1 MLPRDL
7 ISFADRPRHQLE
19 INLITNILSWLIG
32 HCEYIIKFWCLQ
44 MPPLQDSALH
54 LYDARTTRLEVFFH
68 FIIII
73 IFIMDLVLRVRKAF
87 IQVKYGLVSPMRYIT
102 ALQSEMSFGYTFFFL
117 FFNTRVSLS
126 QAWSCTRDILFGV
139 QAYLSFVR
147 QVSAAIVLLSK
158 HVFSL
163 AARLRITRAS
173 CGCHLYKRRWY
184 FMG

>member
-1 MLPRDL
+1 
-7 ISFADRPRHQLE
+7 
-19 INLITNILSWLIG
+19 
-32 HCEYIIKFWCLQ
+32 
-44 MPPLQDSALH
+44 MPPLQDSALR
-54 LYDARTTRLEVFFH
+54 LSDARKTRLEVFFH

-73 IFIMDLVLRVRKAF
+73 IIIIMDLVLRVRKAF

-139 QAYLSFVR
+139 QTYLSFVR

-173 CGCHLYKRRWY
+173 CGCHLYKRR
-184 FMG
+184 